1 MENIEIIQAITTI
14 FKGAD
19 EHNWSKIENI
29 LTPNVLMDYT
39 SFFGGEP
46 SIQTPKQ
53 ITDSWA
59 GFLPGFDETNH
70 QLFDFQVTVNN
81 DLATVNNAIKGDHF
95 IDNENWIVEG
105 TYDCELVK
113 TNNKWLVSKIKF
125 NFASQSG
132 NLGLLAI
139 ATERMKK

>member
-19 EHNWSKIENI
+19 EHNWSKIENVM
-29 LTPNVLMDYT
+29 TPKVLMDYT

-59 GFLPGFDETNH
+59 GFLPGFDKTNH

-113 TNNKWLVSKIKF
+113 TNDKWLVSKIKF